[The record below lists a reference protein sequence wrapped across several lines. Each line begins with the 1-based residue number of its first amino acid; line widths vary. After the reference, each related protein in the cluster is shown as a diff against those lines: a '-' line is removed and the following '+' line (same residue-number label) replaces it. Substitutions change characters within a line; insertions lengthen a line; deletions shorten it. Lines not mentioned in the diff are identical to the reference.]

1 MDAEVNLRHLALQER
16 GEISSSLTESRA
28 DGAFH
33 RRRDTD
39 VFYDAAALLLCSYH
53 RWIPA
58 FVDATYNTNEEKEKQ
73 EQGFWLFLSFHFTF
87 MLPVS
92 CGRRLNCPT
101 ASRRKD
107 VDSGMIHLHGAA
119 CGSAAGERRILSLFL
134 LFSSCSSSTSCAPA
148 LGGTVLF

>member
-1 MDAEVNLRHLALQER
+1 MLSINKSIEKIVKVSVDAEVNLRHLALQER

-39 VFYDAAALLLCSYH
+39 VIYDAAALLLCSYH

-73 EQGFWLFLSFHFTF
+73 EQDKCSHIISQGFWLFFVIPSHFHIISFMRTSIK
-87 MLPVS
+87 LPNS
-92 CGRRLNCPT
+92 
-101 ASRRKD
+101 
-107 VDSGMIHLHGAA
+107 
-119 CGSAAGERRILSLFL
+119 E
-134 LFSSCSSSTSCAPA
+134 SS
-148 LGGTVLF
+148 